1 MLNQIKKIYRSLRS
15 EKPTCNR
22 LAIHKAKWFNNSDSP
37 VMLMIDDFSN
47 AWHSQNGYERADFWG
62 DWGGML
68 SADGSSFIFLK
79 ENLLRKYPQVKTVF
93 FAILGKIGPF
103 IRTAPFTFSEAFDHS
118 AESKTFIKKIQF
130 NCGFEIAYHGYQ
142 HGIPGRNKED
152 FVQEWESFS
161 TLAKAVAKNNKGREL
176 YKSILGKYPEGGKYG
191 GWRYNDNADSS
202 ISESGFL
209 WWCRDWM
216 PRDTDGSIV
225 DEYYE
230 LKYFGDSF
238 VVAIP
243 STIHGRHWRK
253 KQVDTLLRKRQV
265 ISIEE
270 HIGKLKPGCQDQ
282 TPNIFDDIEELNKL
296 FAYLKKKNVWY
307 ATGTEIATYFIGYT
321 NSIIY
326 DQKENS
332 FKIEYNGRVSNPV
345 ITLFV
350 DCGCLCNDKKPFIEV
365 VLPNGAIL
373 ARQQHVY
380 NKKNYVHKIHVPVQR
395 GEYRLRP
402 VSQPPPILNGEI
414 RGNKIVYESKG
425 LAGHVKLPLTSANEI
440 FLLYEKKH
448 GHFDYLKCDNTRSF
462 HLFCLDSSKDQLVK
476 AV

>member
-1 MLNQIKKIYRSLRS
+1 MLNQIKKIYRSFRS

-22 LAIHKAKWFNNSDSP
+22 LAVHKAKWFNNHESP

-47 AWHSQNGYERADFWG
+47 AWHSQTSAKRPDFGG

-68 SADGSSFIFLK
+68 SSDHSSFNFLK
-79 ENLLRKYPQVKTVF
+79 KHLLDKYPEVKTVF
-93 FAILGKIGPF
+93 FAIMGRIGPF
-103 IRTAPFTFSEAFDHS
+103 LETAPFTFSEAFDHTV
-118 AESKTFIKKIQF
+118 ESKAFLKEIQF
-130 NCGFEIAYHGYQ
+130 NCSFEIAYHGWQ
-142 HGIPGRNKED
+142 HGLPGKNKKD

-161 TLAKAVAKNNKGREL
+161 TVETAIAQNNRGREL

-216 PRDTDGSIV
+216 PRDTDGSIL

-243 STIHGRHWRK
+243 STIHGHHWRK
-253 KQVDTLLRKRQV
+253 SQIDILLRKRQV

-282 TPNIFDDIEELNKL
+282 TPNIFDDIKELNRL
-296 FAYLKKKNVWY
+296 FAYLEKKNVWY

-326 DQKENS
+326 DLKKDS
-332 FKIEYNGRVSNPV
+332 FKIEYDGKVSRPL
-345 ITLFV
+345 ITLVV
-350 DCGCLCNDKKPFIEV
+350 DCGCLCNGKEPFIEV
-365 VLPNGAIL
+365 TLPNGAIL
-373 ARQQHVY
+373 ARQQYEY
-380 NKKNYVHKIHVPVQR
+380 NEKDFLHTIHVPVQT
-395 GEYRLRP
+395 GAYRLCS
-402 VSQPPPILNGEI
+402 VSKPPPALNGKLNE
-414 RGNKIVYESKG
+414 NTIVYESKG
-425 LAGHVKLPLTSANEI
+425 MAGHVKMPLTSTNGM
-440 FLLYEKKH
+440 FLLYEKEPS
-448 GHFDYLKCDNTRSF
+448 HFNYLKYDNTGSF
-462 HLFCLDSSKDQLVK
+462 HLFCLDSSKSQLVK